1 MVDHSALE
9 LSEKQLVTFDSRE
22 DWLEWRANGI
32 GGSEAAAVLGVPGA
46 FGSRLKIW
54 ALKTGRMPPEDLS
67 NNERVKWG
75 TRLERAIID
84 GFAEE
89 TRRVCRSWSDCVGT
103 HTAVVRHATAEWM
116 FATPDGICQD
126 VERGIGLIQV
136 KTAHAGKL
144 AEWSDDEPPLPY
156 IVQVQHEMACT
167 GAKWCALVCLV
178 GGNALRWFDI
188 ERDEPFIRAMMAAE
202 EAFWSMVRDG
212 EMPEP
217 DGSEQSGEALRAMFP
232 RDSGAE
238 IELPSEF
245 IEIDERLL
253 ELKEQRKSLDRRI
266 EGLEQAIKAAM
277 GDAATARCGAAIYSW
292 KTSQRKAYTVEAS
305 EVRRFSR
312 KGL

>member
-1 MVDHSALE
+1 MPAATLTAPDVTDLVEVRDSPVHGRGVCARRDLARGQSLGAYGGRRLSARQVARRDWDRE
-9 LSEKQLVTFDSRE
+9 LTYVFGLSD
-22 DWLEWRANGI
+22 
-32 GGSEAAAVLGVPGA
+32 GSV
-46 FGSRLKIW
+46 
-54 ALKTGRMPPEDLS
+54 
-67 NNERVKWG
+67 
-75 TRLERAIID
+75 ID
-84 GFAEE
+84 G
-89 TRRVCRSWSDCVGT
+89 R
-103 HTAVVRHATAEWM
+103 
-116 FATPDGICQD
+116 
-126 VERGIGLIQV
+126 
-136 KTAHAGKL
+136 
-144 AEWSDDEPPLPY
+144 
-156 IVQVQHEMACT
+156 
-167 GAKWCALVCLV
+167 V

-188 ERDEPFIRAMMAAE
+188 ERDEPFIKAMMAAE
-202 EAFWSMVRDG
+202 EAFWAMVRDG

-253 ELKEQRKSLDRRI
+253 DLKEQRKSLDRRI

-277 GDAATARCGAAIYSW
+277 GDAATARCGAAVYSW